1 MPRRSILT
9 AAEYDSLVAIPD
21 ARDELIRLYTF
32 SDADLVLVSQRRGP
46 ANRLGFAV
54 QLCYL
59 RFPGAVL
66 GADAAP
72 FVPLLRVVAAQIKV
86 PPDARGRYSERRRA
100 ASTCSNCRPTWAC
113 KASPQRGTIASP
125 FTAWTSCSSIVT
137 AARQHGWPGCASRRS
152 NQTRG
157 TCASTSNG

>member
-54 QLCYL
+54 QPRYL
-59 RFPGAVL
+59 RFSGAVL

-72 FVPLLRVVAAQIKV
+72 FVPLLRMVAAQIKV
-86 PPDARGRYSERRRA
+86 PPDAWGRYSERAETRREHLLELQA
-100 ASTCSNCRPTWAC
+100 HLGLQSFTTAQHYRLAVHGLDELAWQIDRASCWPPRWSPACGGKACCCPPPT
-113 KASPQRGTIASP
+113 
-125 FTAWTSCSSIVT
+125 
-137 AARQHGWPGCASRRS
+137 
-152 NQTRG
+152 
-157 TCASTSNG
+157 